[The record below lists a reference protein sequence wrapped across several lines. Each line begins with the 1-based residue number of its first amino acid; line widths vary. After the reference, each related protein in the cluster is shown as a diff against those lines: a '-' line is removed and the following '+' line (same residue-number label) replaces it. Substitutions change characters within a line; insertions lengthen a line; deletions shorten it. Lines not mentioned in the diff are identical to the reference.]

1 MWSWRK
7 IKPTDTDFEFA
18 KQIRNSVFVEEQ
30 GVSAREEY
38 DAFEHESQHYLV
50 FDSAHPI
57 ATARWRETNNGIKLE
72 RFAVLPAH
80 RGKGV
85 GRFLVAIVLKDAL
98 PLNKSVYLNAQIQVV
113 DFYQKF
119 GFKKEGELFKEAG
132 IQHLKMC
139 FKPA

>member
-7 IKPTDTDFEFA
+7 IKSTDTDFEFA
-18 KQIRNSVFVEEQ
+18 KQIRNLVFVEEQ
-30 GVSAREEY
+30 GVSAGEEY
-38 DAFEHESQHYLV
+38 DAFEYEAQHYLV
-50 FDSAHPI
+50 FDSTNPI

-72 RFAVLPAH
+72 RFAVLPTH

-85 GRFLVAIVLKDAL
+85 GQFLVEIVLKEVL
-98 PLNKSVYLNAQIQVV
+98 PLNKSVYLNTQIQVL

-119 GFKKEGELFKEAG
+119 DFVKEGELFEEAG
-132 IQHLKMC
+132 IQHFKMC